1 MYIVQPD
8 QPNTS
13 QCSKQKASQPACL
26 TTHDVNAQRIYKRE
40 KEKEEKKPS
49 SSPCLLCFASLCC
62 AALLLMLIFRHKENK
77 IDEAT
82 R

>member
-26 TTHDVNAQRIYKRE
+26 TTHDVNAQRIYKR
-40 KEKEEKKPS
+40 KRKRRKKPS

-62 AALLLMLIFRHKENK
+62 AALLLMLIFRYKENK